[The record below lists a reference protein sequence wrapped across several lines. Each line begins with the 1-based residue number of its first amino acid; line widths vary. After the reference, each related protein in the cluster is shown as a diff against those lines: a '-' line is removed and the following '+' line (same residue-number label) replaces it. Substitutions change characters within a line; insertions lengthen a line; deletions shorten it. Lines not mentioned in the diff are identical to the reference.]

1 MRCPKCNA
9 PLEDD
14 SQFCSECGAKIERQ
28 VEESHEKYC
37 MNCGTKLFEDAAF
50 CSECGASQDGKQQK
64 EYVQKE
70 NVQKENTQRAVPQ
83 EPADVYK
90 KKGGG
95 LPVILI
101 ITAIVILVVG
111 GIGYMIYHSFIAP
124 AKDVTSDWEVEENVD
139 DSEEIDPDDV
149 DIDAVE
155 DSYCTLEGTLER
167 DSNGEYLLEWEDG
180 LNIYALD
187 EDDEEVL
194 VQGETEAYIDAT
206 HLKAGSLDA
215 VEEGTRIKVSGDVSV
230 EGDSVCMIADE
241 AVNEDGSEITKK
253 NSNDKTKSSAK
264 SSQSMNNSKNNSGSN
279 SDYILPQSSSQVL
292 TSADISGLSLQQL
305 NYAKN
310 EIYARH
316 GRKFDSPELQNYF
329 NSKSWYQGTVS
340 PSSFDN
346 SMLSDVEKKNA
357 EFLSNAEK
365 AMDSNGYQLDK

>member
-9 PLEDD
+9 PLEED

-28 VEESHEKYC
+28 MEIPHEKYC
-37 MNCGTKLFEDAAF
+37 TNCGAKISEDAVF
-50 CSECGASQDGKQQK
+50 CPECGENQDEVWQK
-64 EYVQKE
+64 DGMPKE
-70 NVQKENTQRAVPQ
+70 NMQWGNAQRAVPK
-83 EPADVYK
+83 EPSGVYK

-95 LPVILI
+95 LPIILI
-101 ITAIVILVVG
+101 IVVIVILAIG
-111 GIGYMIYHSFIAP
+111 GIGYVIYHSFVAP
-124 AKDVTSDWEVEENVD
+124 AKDVTPDWKVEESGD
-139 DSEEIDPDDV
+139 DSGDIDMEDV

-155 DSYCTLEGTLER
+155 DSYCTLEGTLTK
-167 DSNGEYLLEWEDG
+167 DSAGEYVLEWEDG

-187 EDDEEVL
+187 GDDEEVL
-194 VQGETEAYIDAT
+194 VQGETEAYIDDT
-206 HLKAGSLDA
+206 HLKAGLLDS
-215 VEEGTRIKVSGDVSV
+215 VEEDAEIKVSGDLSV
-230 EGDSVCMIADE
+230 KDENVYIEADA

-253 NSNDKTKSSAK
+253 SSNDNKKSSEQN
-264 SSQSMNNSKNNSGSN
+264 SQSQKSTGNSGSN

-292 TSADISGLSLQQL
+292 TNSDISGLSLQQL

-329 NSKSWYQGTVS
+329 NSKSWYHGTVN
-340 PSSFDN
+340 PSDFNN

-365 AMDSNGYQLDK
+365 AMDPNGYQLDK